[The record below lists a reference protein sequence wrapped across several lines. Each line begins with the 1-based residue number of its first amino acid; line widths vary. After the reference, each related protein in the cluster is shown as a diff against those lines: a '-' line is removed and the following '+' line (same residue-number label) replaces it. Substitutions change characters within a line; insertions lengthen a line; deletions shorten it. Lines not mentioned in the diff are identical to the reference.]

1 LVIFI
6 FVGKIKGVSFVLE
19 IAVWMSITRFLSKN
33 YICVYLYV
41 CVMVN
46 VINRALYRIIGK
58 CKKSGIFLLF
68 SFIIL
73 GIFLGVLVFYY
84 IRMVVNDKDM

>member
-1 LVIFI
+1 LYL
-6 FVGKIKGVSFVLE
+6 LE
-19 IAVWMSITRFLSKN
+19 IAVLMSMTRFVSKN

-58 CKKSGIFLLF
+58 CKKSSIFLLF

-73 GIFLGVLVFYY
+73 GIFVGALVF
-84 IRMVVNDKDM
+84 ITLGW